1 MFKDCGNPAYVRQI
15 SFQHVFI
22 VVVLVVIIII
32 IIEVIKANFKQ

>member
-32 IIEVIKANFKQ
+32 IEVIQANFKQ